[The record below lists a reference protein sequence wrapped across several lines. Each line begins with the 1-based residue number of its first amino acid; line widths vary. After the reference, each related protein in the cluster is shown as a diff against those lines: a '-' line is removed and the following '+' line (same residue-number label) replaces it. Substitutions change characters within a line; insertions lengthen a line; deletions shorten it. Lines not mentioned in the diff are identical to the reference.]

1 MLHPQAVD
9 SENESKD
16 AKPTSDSGL
25 DLEDSL
31 QDELCNLWDMSMNP
45 VSVDYVIRSV
55 LPRVYL

>member
-1 MLHPQAVD
+1 MLSVQAVD

-25 DLEDSL
+25 DLEDGL

-45 VSVDYVIRSV
+45 VGVCVRH
-55 LPRVYL
+55 